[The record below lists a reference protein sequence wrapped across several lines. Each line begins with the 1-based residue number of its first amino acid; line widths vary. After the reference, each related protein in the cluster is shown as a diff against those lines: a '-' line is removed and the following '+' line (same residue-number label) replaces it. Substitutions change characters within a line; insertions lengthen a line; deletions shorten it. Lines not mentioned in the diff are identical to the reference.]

1 MEFQRK
7 SKEKR
12 FGLSYMGSK
21 SRFWKWLLQ
30 RIPACGTFYDLFAGG
45 KDSQTV
51 YHLAEAAGV
60 EFEAVYSA
68 TTIDPPEV
76 VRFIRKQYA

>member
-1 MEFQRK
+1 METSIATIRRAAKLAQNYTGKPLVVAF
-7 SKEKR
+7 S
-12 FGLSYMGSK
+12 
-21 SRFWKWLLQ
+21 
-30 RIPACGTFYDLFAGG
+30 GG

-68 TTIDPPEV
+68 TTIDPPEAAPIV
-76 VRFIRKQYA
+76 DLSFR